1 MIPTFGLLM
10 LFVIYILPNLG
21 EGPLW
26 DYRIL
31 KEVEN
36 CKENWWTNIL
46 AINNIVNPERQVVEC
61 VLILTQSDELL

>member
-1 MIPTFGLLM
+1 MIPTFGLLI
-10 LFVIYILPNLG
+10 LFIIYILPHLG

-26 DYRIL
+26 DFRIL

-46 AINNIVNPERQVVEC
+46 AINNLVNPERQVVER
-61 VLILTQSDELL
+61 VLILTHSDALL